1 MDKRAFILDKGVT
14 ALKIEEPIIRLQE
27 VTKTY
32 VTEKGD
38 FTALRDVDLEIYKG
52 EIYGIIGMSG
62 AGKSTLV
69 RCINFLEKPTSGH
82 VLFDGKDLNNL
93 SSKELREVRQ
103 SMSMI
108 FQQFNLLMQRTA
120 EENVCFPL
128 EIAGMKKA
136 EAKKKAKELLE
147 LVGLKDKLD
156 AYPSQP
162 SGGQKQ
168 RVAIARALATDP
180 KVLLCDEATSALD
193 PSTTQSI
200 LDLLKEIN
208 QTLGI
213 TIVIITHE
221 MKVVEQ
227 ICTHVAIIA
236 DSRIA
241 EMGTVQEVLIHPQ
254 SKVGQKLVYPQ
265 GMKEDSLVGKR
276 CCRIVFDGSSAYD
289 PAIASMILECQA
301 QVNIMFADMKRVG
314 DKAMGQ
320 MVIQLPED
328 ELIAERMITYLKNRN
343 LTVEEVE
350 DYVG

>member
-1 MDKRAFILDKGVT
+1 MEKGQ
-14 ALKIEEPIIRLQE
+14 PIIALQNIS
-27 VTKTY
+27 KTY
-32 VTEKGD
+32 TSERGE
-38 FTALRDVDLEIYKG
+38 FNALNNVSLEIYKG
-52 EIYGIIGMSG
+52 EIYGVIGMSG

-69 RCINFLEKPTSGH
+69 RCINYLEKPTSGKII
-82 VLFDGKDLNNL
+82 FDGKDLGAL
-93 SSKELREVRQ
+93 SAKELRNTRQ

-120 EENVCFPL
+120 EQNVCFPL
-128 EIAGMKKA
+128 EIAGVKKI
-136 EAKKKAKELLE
+136 EAKQRAKELLE
-147 LVGLKDKLD
+147 LVGLGDKLD
-156 AYPSQP
+156 AYPSQL

-168 RVAIARALATDP
+168 RIAIARALATNP

-200 LDLLKEIN
+200 LALLKEIN
-208 QTLGI
+208 EKLGI

-227 ICTHVAIIA
+227 VCSHVAIIA
-236 DSRIA
+236 DSKIA
-241 EMGTVQEVLIHPQ
+241 EVGTVKEVFTHPQ
-254 SKVGQKLVYPQ
+254 SKVGQQLVYPN
-265 GMKEDSLVGKR
+265 GMPDESFMGKR

-289 PAIASMILECQA
+289 PALSSMILECQVP
-301 QVNIMFADMKRVG
+301 VNIMYADMKRVE

-328 ELIAERMITYLKNRN
+328 DTLAEKVIQNLRAKNLI
-343 LTVEEVE
+343 VEEVY

>member
-1 MDKRAFILDKGVT
+1 M
-14 ALKIEEPIIRLQE
+14 KIEKPIIELKNIS
-27 VTKTY
+27 KTY
-32 VTEKGD
+32 ITEHGN
-38 FTALRDVDLEIYKG
+38 FTALNDINLDIYKG

-69 RCINFLEKPTSGH
+69 RCINYLEKPTKGK
-82 VLFDGKDLNNL
+82 VLFDGKDLGSL
-93 SSKELREVRQ
+93 TAKELRQSRQ

-128 EIAGMKKA
+128 EISGVKKA
-136 EAKKKAKELLE
+136 DAKKRAKELLE
-147 LVGLKDKLD
+147 LVGLEDKMD
-156 AYPSQP
+156 SYPSQL

-168 RVAIARALATDP
+168 RIAIARALATNP

-200 LDLLKEIN
+200 LALLKKIN
-208 QTLGI
+208 EQLGI

-227 ICTHVAIIA
+227 ICSHVAIIA
-236 DSRIA
+236 ESKIV
-241 EMGTVQEVLIHPQ
+241 EVGTVQEVFTHPKSQ
-254 SKVGQKLVYPQ
+254 VGQKLVYPK
-265 GMKEDSLVGKR
+265 GMPESGYIGKR

-301 QVNIMFADMKRVG
+301 TVNIMFADMKRVG
-314 DKAMGQ
+314 DKAIGQ

-328 ELIAERMITYLKNRN
+328 SLLAERVISCLKQKG
-343 LTVEEVE
+343 LEVEEVQN
-350 DYVG
+350 YVG

>member
-1 MDKRAFILDKGVT
+1 MEKGQ
-14 ALKIEEPIIRLQE
+14 PIIALQNIS
-27 VTKTY
+27 KTY
-32 VTEKGD
+32 MSERGE
-38 FTALRDVDLEIYKG
+38 FNALNNVSLEIYKG
-52 EIYGIIGMSG
+52 EIYGVIGMSG

-69 RCINFLEKPTSGH
+69 RCINYLEKPTSGKII
-82 VLFDGKDLNNL
+82 FDGKDLGAL
-93 SSKELREVRQ
+93 SAKELRNTRQ

-120 EENVCFPL
+120 EQNVCFPL
-128 EIAGMKKA
+128 EIAGVKKI
-136 EAKKKAKELLE
+136 EAKQRAKELLE
-147 LVGLKDKLD
+147 LVGLGDKLD
-156 AYPSQP
+156 AYPSQL

-168 RVAIARALATDP
+168 RIAIARALATNP

-200 LDLLKEIN
+200 LALLKEIN
-208 QTLGI
+208 EKLGI

-227 ICTHVAIIA
+227 VCSHVAIIA
-236 DSRIA
+236 DSKIA
-241 EMGTVQEVLIHPQ
+241 EVGTVKEVFTHPQ
-254 SKVGQKLVYPQ
+254 SKVGQQLVYPN
-265 GMKEDSLVGKR
+265 GMPDESFMGKR

-289 PAIASMILECQA
+289 PALSSMILECQVP
-301 QVNIMFADMKRVG
+301 VNIMYADMKRVE

-328 ELIAERMITYLKNRN
+328 DTLAEKVIQNLRAKNLI
-343 LTVEEVE
+343 VEEVY

>member
-1 MDKRAFILDKGVT
+1 MDKGK
-14 ALKIEEPIIRLQE
+14 PIIALQG
-27 VTKTY
+27 VSKTY
-32 VTEKGD
+32 FTERGA
-38 FTALRDVDLEIYKG
+38 FNALNGVDLEIYRG
-52 EIYGIIGMSG
+52 EIYGVIGMSG

-69 RCINFLEKPTSGH
+69 RCINYLEKPTSGK
-82 VLFDGKDLNNL
+82 VLFDGKDLGEL
-93 SSKELREVRQ
+93 SAKELRHTRQ

-120 EENVCFPL
+120 LENVCFPL
-128 EIAGMKKA
+128 EIAGIKKA
-136 EAKKKAKELLE
+136 EAKIRAKELLE
-147 LVGLKDKLD
+147 LVGLGDKLN
-156 AYPSQP
+156 AYPSQL

-168 RVAIARALATDP
+168 RIAIARALTTNP

-200 LDLLKEIN
+200 LALLKDIN
-208 QTLGI
+208 EKMGI

-227 ICTHVAIIA
+227 ICSHVAIIA
-236 DSRIA
+236 DSKIA
-241 EMGTVQEVLIHPQ
+241 ELGTVKEVFTHPQ
-254 SKVGQKLVYPQ
+254 SKVGQQLVYPN
-265 GMKEDSLVGKR
+265 GIPGGIPNENSMGKR

-289 PAIASMILECQA
+289 PAIAAMILECQVP
-301 QVNIMFADMKRVG
+301 VNIMYADMKRVE

-328 ELIAERMITYLKNRN
+328 DTLAEKVISYLRNRD
-343 LTVEEVE
+343 LVVEEVY

>member
-1 MDKRAFILDKGVT
+1 MEKGQ
-14 ALKIEEPIIRLQE
+14 PIIALQNIS
-27 VTKTY
+27 KTY
-32 VTEKGD
+32 TSERGE
-38 FTALRDVDLEIYKG
+38 FNALNNVSLEIYKG
-52 EIYGIIGMSG
+52 EIYGVIGMSG

-69 RCINFLEKPTSGH
+69 RCINYLEKPTSGKII
-82 VLFDGKDLNNL
+82 FDGKDLGAL
-93 SSKELREVRQ
+93 SAKELRNTRQ

-120 EENVCFPL
+120 EQNVCFPL
-128 EIAGMKKA
+128 EIAGVKKI
-136 EAKKKAKELLE
+136 EAKQRAKELLE
-147 LVGLKDKLD
+147 LVGLGDKLD
-156 AYPSQP
+156 AYPSQL

-168 RVAIARALATDP
+168 RIAIARALATNP

-200 LDLLKEIN
+200 LALLKEIN
-208 QTLGI
+208 EKLGI

-227 ICTHVAIIA
+227 VCSHVAIIA
-236 DSRIA
+236 DSKIA
-241 EMGTVQEVLIHPQ
+241 EVGTVKEVFTHPQ
-254 SKVGQKLVYPQ
+254 SKVGQQLVYPN
-265 GMKEDSLVGKR
+265 GMPDESFMGKR

-289 PAIASMILECQA
+289 PALSSMILECQVP
-301 QVNIMFADMKRVG
+301 VNIMYADMKRVE

-328 ELIAERMITYLKNRN
+328 DTLAEKVIQNLRKKNLI
-343 LTVEEVE
+343 VEEVY